1 MSQGHAYCG
10 LVRAWDG
17 STAEKANR
25 RQRHGRDGANEP
37 EHGRDTGTI
46 PTLLSTKDGRKAL
59 GSEGPG
65 SWGLTPGTSQQTA
78 SLPAWLAEIQRG
90 GVSAVTQVG
99 PGAGDGDGHGSP
111 PQQPQ
116 TGPAAAFPHRGALP
130 AGRAPHDKR
139 EHVLPTDTGCRLGTA
154 GAWEATH
161 RCVVNEAPSQA
172 LLTCPLSG
180 CTSRHHGYGA
190 GSRGSGRRPA
200 PAPRSRLTGFRMLE
214 GLMVK
219 SLLSCRNSD
228 ITPSG
233 QQ

>member
-139 EHVLPTDTGCRLGTA
+139 EHVLPTDTGCRLGNGGGLGGHAQVRRQRGTKPGPA
-154 GAWEATH
+154 H
-161 RCVVNEAPSQA
+161 VPSFWMYI
-172 LLTCPLSG
+172 T
-180 CTSRHHGYGA
+180 
-190 GSRGSGRRPA
+190 
-200 PAPRSRLTGFRMLE
+200 APRLRGGESGFGTPAGTRPSKSPYRLPDAGGVNGKVAVIMSE
-214 GLMVK
+214 
-219 SLLSCRNSD
+219 
-228 ITPSG
+228 
-233 QQ
+233 Q